1 MRTTAQSDVGKLR
14 KLIVKHVRD
23 AFVDDATIDGQ
34 WQRLNYYGRPDLRRA
49 VAEYDQFVKL
59 LEGLGAE
66 IEFLP
71 QDGSVTMDSLYPR
84 DAAITTDRGII
95 LCSMGKEDRR
105 TEPSAMTGVMRRLGS
120 PILGSITGAG
130 RVEGGDVTWLD
141 RDTLAVG
148 QGYRTNDDGIRQLRR
163 LFGNDVQVVVV
174 PLPHWRGPADVF
186 HLMSMISPVADDLAV
201 VYSPLLPVPFRQ
213 FLLARGF
220 GLVEVPDEEFE
231 SMGCN
236 VLAVAP
242 RVCLLRT
249 GNPKT
254 RQRLEA
260 AGAEV
265 HEFAGDEICGRGAGG
280 PTCLTRPLSRELA

>member
-14 KLIVKHVRD
+14 KLIVKHARD

-34 WQRLNYYGRPDLRRA
+34 WQRLNYVGRPDLRRA
-49 VAEYDQFVKL
+49 VDEYDRFVKL

-84 DAAITTDRGII
+84 DAAIATDRGII
-95 LCSMGKEDRR
+95 LCSMGKEERR
-105 TEPSAMTGVMRRLGS
+105 TEPSALTGVLRRLAA

-148 QGYRTNDDGIRQLRR
+148 RGYRTNDDGIRQLRR
-163 LFGNDVQVVVV
+163 LLGDDVQVVVV

-186 HLMSMISPVADDLAV
+186 HLMSIISPVADDLAV
-201 VYSPLLPVPFRQ
+201 VYSPLLPVPFRE
-213 FLLARGF
+213 FLLERGVE
-220 GLVEVPDEEFE
+220 LVEVPDEEFE

-242 RVCLLRT
+242 RVCVLRA

-260 AGAEV
+260 AAAEV
-265 HEFAGDEICGRGAGG
+265 HEFAGEEICGRGAGG
-280 PTCLTRPLSRELA
+280 PTCLTRPLTRELT